1 MLSKESTQTTL
12 TMKTFCLLL
21 SLCLA
26 SSASAYNF
34 GVGTSVAR
42 SVAGTSNGAAEL
54 AAAPKPSNKPT
65 TISHRR
71 AFLSKIAGATIAAA
85 ATTLS
90 PNSAS
95 AAEEDNLQNVYW
107 GAGCY
112 WRKSLKVLIVFSL
125 NSNITQ
131 TLTTLFSLQTYNM
144 NLYVSRS
151 KY

>member
-1 MLSKESTQTTL
+1 
-12 TMKTFCLLL
+12 MKSFCLLL

-26 SSASAYNF
+26 SSTSAYNF

-42 SVAGTSNGAAEL
+42 SVAGTSNGAADL
-54 AAAPKPSNKPT
+54 AAAPNKPT

-112 WRKSLKVLIVFSL
+112 WRKSLKVLIVFFL
-125 NSNITQ
+125 AQ
-131 TLTTLFSLQTYNM
+131 L
-144 NLYVSRS
+144 
-151 KY
+151 

>member
-1 MLSKESTQTTL
+1 
-12 TMKTFCLLL
+12 MKTFCLLL
-21 SLCLA
+21 SLCLS

-34 GVGTSVAR
+34 GVGTSAAR
-42 SVAGTSNGAAEL
+42 SVAVTSNGAAEL
-54 AAAPKPSNKPT
+54 AAAPKPSYAFDVFEGTERDSQLQNVVPSGHVDLDKPT

-112 WRKSLKVLIVFSL
+112 WRKSLRVLIVFFL
-125 NSNITQ
+125 A
-131 TLTTLFSLQTYNM
+131 
-144 NLYVSRS
+144 
-151 KY
+151 